1 MAFWTTEIRY
11 IADNGVLYAVIRALN
26 LTLLS
31 NQELLR
37 LLLGTQAD
45 YRAYAAS
52 LHPLFSA
59 SNGALQKRCA
69 AARELVMRWL
79 QEDLHHRSLLGRPA
93 AVESY
98 LRLYFSGRE
107 HESFVVLF
115 LDAQNQLIS
124 AEELFRGTL
133 TQTAV
138 YPREIL
144 KAALRHNA
152 AGVIFAHN
160 HPSGLAEPSN
170 ADRRLTE
177 TLQKVLVLV
186 DIKVLDHFIVAGS
199 NALSFAEHGWL

>member
-1 MAFWTTEIRY
+1 MA
-11 IADNGVLYAVIRALN
+11 ALCVVALALN
-26 LTLLS
+26 FTRLS

-37 LLLGTQAD
+37 LLFGTKAD
-45 YRAYAAS
+45 YRAYASS
-52 LHPLFSA
+52 LHALFSA
-59 SNGALQKRCA
+59 SGGPLQKRGA
-69 AARELVMRWL
+69 AARELVIRWL
-79 QEDLHHRSLLGRPA
+79 HEELHQRSLLGRPA
-93 AVESY
+93 AVEEY

-115 LDAQNQLIS
+115 LDAQNHLIS

-160 HPSGLAEPSN
+160 HPSGLAEPSH

-177 TLQKVLVLV
+177 TLQKALVLV
-186 DIKVLDHFIVAGS
+186 DIKVLDHFIVAGRH
-199 NALSFAEHGWL
+199 ALSFAERGWL

>member
-1 MAFWTTEIRY
+1 MNFSR
-11 IADNGVLYAVIRALN
+11 
-26 LTLLS
+26 LT

-37 LLLGTQAD
+37 VLFGANAD
-45 YRAYAAS
+45 YGAYECS
-52 LHPLFSA
+52 LHLLFSA
-59 SNGALQKRCA
+59 SGSVLQKRGA
-69 AARELVMRWL
+69 AARELVTRWL
-79 QEDLHHRSLLGRPA
+79 HEELHQHSLLARPA
-93 AVESY
+93 AVEEY
-98 LRLYFSGRE
+98 LQLYFSGRE

-115 LDAQNQLIS
+115 LDAQNHLIS

-152 AGVIFAHN
+152 ASVIFAHN
-160 HPSGLAEPSN
+160 HPSGLAQPST

-177 TLQKVLVLV
+177 TLQKALVLV

-199 NALSFAEHGWL
+199 NALSFAERGWL